1 MSLADASCI
10 KQGHGIQQQHA
21 YALLAIQRIIL
32 QLCRPAACCVTAEL
46 DDGIDRD
53 LQEQSQQQESGRSQ
67 QQLQSF
73 LPTPAD
79 AQDGEGL
86 QTQQA
91 QSQLDKTWDQAVGAV
106 GGVGHAPGDDS
117 RHLELAGTSRGWG
130 GYAQWHPDQQQG
142 HAASQQQALWPWK
155 WQGAQ
160 LEQIPSSQP
169 QQGGEF
175 PAQHTTA
182 ATSAHP
188 WPTTTGRADGAA
200 IPASSALLH
209 GHGTGSAAAPSSNNK
224 RRMSGSAAACLF

>member
-1 MSLADASCI
+1 ME
-10 KQGHGIQQQHA
+10 HW
-21 YALLAIQRIIL
+21 
-32 QLCRPAACCVTAEL
+32 
-46 DDGIDRD
+46 
-53 LQEQSQQQESGRSQ
+53 QQQESGRAQ
-67 QQLQSF
+67 QQLQPC

-79 AQDGEGL
+79 AQEGEAL

-91 QSQLDKTWDQAVGAV
+91 ERQLDETWGQAG

-130 GYAQWHPDQQQG
+130 GYAQRHTDQQQG
-142 HAASQQQALWPWK
+142 HAASQQQGSWPWM

-160 LEQIPSSQP
+160 LEQSPSSQP

-175 PAQHTTA
+175 PAQQTA
-182 ATSAHP
+182 AATAAHP
-188 WPTTTGRADGAA
+188 WPTTAGHANVAA

-209 GHGTGSAAAPSSNNK
+209 GHGTVVGSVAAPSSNNK